1 MNLTKKINITC
12 VLFIKNGFLLLLF
25 SIFFDLFLGKH
36 ATPMTKNKKG
46 EKVFEI
52 VFIPSMKLNQ
62 KILFELNI
70 ISLINDKP
78 KINPK

>member
-1 MNLTKKINITC
+1 MSFIYQKRFFI
-12 VLFIKNGFLLLLF
+12 LFIFVFL
-25 SIFFDLFLGKH
+25 FFGKH

-62 KILFELNI
+62 KMLLELNI
-70 ISLINDKP
+70 ISLMKDNP